1 VGWGR
6 VGGKVGDGEIGF
18 VADTGNHRHAG
29 LHDGTRHHFFIE
41 RPQVL
46 DAATAADQQY
56 ITFGPGRAVRMAL
69 AMRWAAPSPC
79 TGVG

>member
-1 VGWGR
+1 MRISPVAVNADIKTKIGN
-6 VGGKVGDGEIGF
+6 GEIGF

-46 DAATAADQQY
+46 DAATATAKQDC
-56 ITFGPGRAVRMAL
+56 IAIAVG
-69 AMRWAAPSPC
+69 SQF
-79 TGVG
+79 